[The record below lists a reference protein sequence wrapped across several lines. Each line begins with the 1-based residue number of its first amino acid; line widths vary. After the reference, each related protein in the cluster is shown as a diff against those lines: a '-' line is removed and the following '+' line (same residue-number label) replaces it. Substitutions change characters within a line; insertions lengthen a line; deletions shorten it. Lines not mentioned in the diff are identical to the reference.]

1 MARDPCF
8 CRRALL
14 PGAASSSRPRRSR
27 SCGYG
32 RSEPH
37 AAGQCAGQRA
47 RGMRAFT
54 RIAIVNRGE
63 AAMRLIRAA
72 REVAVEQGSPLT
84 TIAMYTE
91 AERNSMFV
99 READEA
105 VLIRSATQDPY
116 LDYDVLERAISQC
129 AADAVWVGWGFV
141 SEDPE
146 FADRMEKMGLVFI
159 GPSGKVMRQL
169 GDKIGAKRLAEE
181 AGVPVAAWSGG
192 PVTSPAEAHR
202 HAEAIGY
209 PLMVKAASGGGG
221 RGIRRVDDASGLD
234 A

>member
-1 MARDPCF
+1 MT
-8 CRRALL
+8 
-14 PGAASSSRPRRSR
+14 
-27 SCGYG
+27 
-32 RSEPH
+32 
-37 AAGQCAGQRA
+37 
-47 RGMRAFT
+47 AFS

-72 REVAVEQGSPLT
+72 REVAVEQGSPLA
-84 TIAMYTE
+84 TIAMYTD

-105 VLIRSATQDPY
+105 VLICSAKQDPY
-116 LDYDVLERAISQC
+116 LDYDVLERAISES

-146 FADRMEKMGLVFI
+146 FADRVEKMGLVFI

-181 AGVPVAAWSGG
+181 AGVPVAPRGGG
-192 PVTSPAEAHR
+192 PGARPAEAR
-202 HAEAIGY
+202 
-209 PLMVKAASGGGG
+209 PPP
-221 RGIRRVDDASGLD
+221 
-234 A
+234 